1 MTASSGIA
9 ALGTTLTWNSN
20 AVPEL
25 DNIEMT
31 GSRGERIDIT
41 NHDSDDSYREYVL
54 GLLDGGS
61 INFSGNFLPATANQA
76 ALWTDHYSRTART
89 WVITFPD
96 TGTATFT
103 GSGVVESIQVSAPV
117 GGKLSVSGSIAISGK
132 PTFAA

>member
-1 MTASSGIA
+1 MTASSGVA

-31 GSRGERIDIT
+31 GSRGEKIDIT
-41 NHDSDDSYREYVL
+41 NHDSADQYREYVM

-61 INFSGNFLPATANQA
+61 INVTGNFLPATANQT
-76 ALWTDHYSRTART
+76 ALITDHYSRTSRT
-89 WVITFPD
+89 WIITCSD
-96 TGTATFT
+96 AGDATFT
-103 GSGVVESIQVSAPV
+103 GAGVVESFRVTAPV
-117 GGKLSVSGSIAISGK
+117 NGKLGFEATISISGK